1 MIKYLQKSIPFLFTN
16 NHFNYFTP
24 THNPAFHQFIMTFEV
39 IFKTR
44 VIDKGYEEGI
54 PSNQLEKGCYHRIS
68 HMSKSTKTKMIFGLF
83 LPSCYSTETNTPVL
97 FWLSG
102 LTCDD
107 TNFAMKAGS
116 RAFDAA
122 EQHGMAIVMPDTSP
136 RHDEAVP
143 NVDEYDFGIGA
154 GFYIN
159 ATVEPYSAH
168 YQMYDYVTQEL
179 PSLLQTE
186 LAIGKD
192 GRKAICGHSMGGH
205 GALTIALREGKSAW
219 KSVSAFAPICHPT
232 ACPWGQKAFQGY
244 LGSVEAGK
252 VHDATC
258 LMESLE
264 KGSSSQKSSLY
275 EEILIDQGTADEF
288 LIKGQLRPDDFVS
301 AAEKSGQK
309 VIMNMR
315 KGFDH
320 SYYFIAKFIED
331 HVHFHA
337 KYLA

>member
-1 MIKYLQKSIPFLFTN
+1 
-16 NHFNYFTP
+16 
-24 THNPAFHQFIMTFEV
+24 MTFE
-39 IFKTR
+39 IISKTR
-44 VIDKGYEEGI
+44 VIENGYSEGV
-54 PSNQLEKGCYHRIS
+54 SAKELEKGCYHRIS
-68 HMSKSTKTKMIFGLF
+68 HSSTATKSKMIFGLF
-83 LPSCYSTETNTPVL
+83 LPSSYSTKSTEANTPVL

-122 EQHGMAIVMPDTSP
+122 EEHGMAIVMPDTSP
-136 RHDEAVP
+136 RHDDAIP
-143 NVDEYDFGIGA
+143 NVDQYDFGIGA
-154 GFYIN
+154 GFYVN
-159 ATVEPYSAH
+159 ATVDPYSVH
-168 YQMYDYVTQEL
+168 YQMYDYVTKEL
-179 PSLLQTE
+179 PSLLE
-186 LAIGKD
+186 NEMAIGKD
-192 GRKAICGHSMGGH
+192 GLKAICGHSMGGH
-205 GALTIALREGKSAW
+205 GALTIALREGKDSW
-219 KSVSAFAPICHPT
+219 RSVSAFAPICHPT
-232 ACPWGQKAFQGY
+232 ACPWGKKAFEGY

-258 LMESLE
+258 LMESLQSE
-264 KGSSSQKSSLY
+264 QCY

-288 LIKGQLRPDDFVS
+288 LEKGQLLPEDLVA

-309 VIMNMR
+309 LVLNMR